1 MDARILKKVQVARNA
16 NRQDITDGLVETIIQ
31 IGGDPLTVRK
41 AMDEL
46 SAVLGRARSGIP
58 QVIGNMKKAD
68 DMAVVISVKD
78 LAELV
83 TAARQQETFGE
94 ALDAIGFKPYSSGR
108 IIVGQ
113 GRKRERLQRSDNAS
127 GAKMA
132 L

>member
-1 MDARILKKVQVARNA
+1 MDARILKQFQVNRNA
-16 NRQDITDGLVETIIQ
+16 SRQDITDGLVETIVQ
-31 IGGDPLTVRK
+31 VGGDPLTVRK
-41 AMDEL
+41 AKDEL
-46 SAVLGRARSGIP
+46 SAVLGKARSGFP

-83 TAARQQETFGE
+83 SAARHQETFGE
-94 ALDAIGFKPYSSGR
+94 ALDAIGFKPYAGGR

-113 GRKRERLQRSDNAS
+113 GRKRERLQRSGNAA